1 MVVLDDFAEVEK
13 RGVVGDAGGLLHV
26 VGDEDDG
33 VVLLE
38 LVDEFLDARGGDG
51 IEGGAGLVHEEDGGL
66 DREGPGDA
74 EALLLA
80 AGEAQGILVEAV
92 LDLVPEGG
100 IAERLLDDLV
110 ECLLVADAL
119 EAEAVGDVVVNGL
132 GEGVGFL
139 EDHADVA
146 AQGDDVDLRAVDVDA
161 PDADL
166 AAEDAGAVD
175 RVVEPVEGAQEGG
188 LATAGGA
195 DEGGNVAFLDVY
207 GDRVENEL
215 LAVGEAEALHFDAV
229 LPGSEA
235 RGGRRGVVASC
246 CRVDRHER
254 RLVMCSEEEEDGSI
268 CVLANFNSQEDAG
281 EGERPDEE
289 EEDEGGTVLHVPG
302 VVVLREL
309 LADDIEVVGEC
320 HDALEEEIAPVA
332 KVFPGILVAEGKGCS
347 EEDGRG
353 FAGHARG
360 AHDGGCEDAGEGAGE
375 DVGADGG
382 PLGGTEGERAFS
394 VALGDGAEGGLAG
407 YDDDGEDHEGEG
419 PPAGEDGD
427 APAEEVDE
435 KAESEEA
442 EDDGGHAGELED
454 GEPDEEEGAALAAVF
469 AEEDGAEDTEEESDG
484 AGTGDENGGA
494 GDGGADAAGAVGVS
508 FVVEVLG
515 GGLVPGRAEF
525 SIAEGEGGGA

>member
-1 MVVLDDFAEVEK
+1 M
-13 RGVVGDAGGLLHV
+13 
-26 VGDEDDG
+26 
-33 VVLLE
+33 
-38 LVDEFLDARGGDG
+38 
-51 IEGGAGLVHEEDGGL
+51 
-66 DREGPGDA
+66 
-74 EALLLA
+74 
-80 AGEAQGILVEAV
+80 
-92 LDLVPEGG
+92 
-100 IAERLLDDLV
+100 
-110 ECLLVADAL
+110 
-119 EAEAVGDVVVNGL
+119 
-132 GEGVGFL
+132 
-139 EDHADVA
+139 
-146 AQGDDVDLRAVDVDA
+146 
-161 PDADL
+161 
-166 AAEDAGAVD
+166 
-175 RVVEPVEGAQEGG
+175 
-188 LATAGGA
+188 
-195 DEGGNVAFLDVY
+195 
-207 GDRVENEL
+207 
-215 LAVGEAEALHFDAV
+215 
-229 LPGSEA
+229 
-235 RGGRRGVVASC
+235 
-246 CRVDRHER
+246 
-254 RLVMCSEEEEDGSI
+254 
-268 CVLANFNSQEDAG
+268 
-281 EGERPDEE
+281 
-289 EEDEGGTVLHVPG
+289 
-302 VVVLREL
+302 
-309 LADDIEVVGEC
+309 VGEC

-407 YDDDGEDHEGEG
+407 YDDDWEDHEGEG